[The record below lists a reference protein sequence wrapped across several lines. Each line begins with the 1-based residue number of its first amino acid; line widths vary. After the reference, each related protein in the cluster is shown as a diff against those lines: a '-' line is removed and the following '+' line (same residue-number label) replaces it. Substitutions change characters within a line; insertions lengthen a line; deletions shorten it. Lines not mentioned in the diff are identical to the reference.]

1 MYLGRIVEEMPMLKV
16 TSGDHLAACHLA

>member
-16 TSGDHLAACHLA
+16 PSGDHFAACHLA

>member
-1 MYLGRIVEEMPMLKV
+1 MYLGRIVEERPMLKV